1 MNLSD
6 KFKNNRILLGSASPR
21 RKQLLSELGIS
32 FDLLHLS
39 VDETFPSNLKR
50 ESIALYLAALKASA
64 GKSMLSETDILI
76 TADTI
81 VWLEP
86 DVLNKPANEQE
97 AMQMLYRLSGKTH
110 EVITA
115 VSISTL
121 AKSRSLYSVT
131 EVTFKSL
138 KEDEIQFYIQNFKPM
153 DKAGAYGIQEW
164 IGHIGVEKI
173 SGSYT
178 NVVGLPLTELYSEL
192 MAF

>member
-39 VDETFPSNLKR
+39 VDEAFPPNLKR

-86 DVLNKPANEQE
+86 DVLNKPASEQE

-115 VSISTL
+115 VSICTL